1 MKLKALFDLVNN
13 LGIPA
18 RQIDRLIE
26 NSDKILSGELSP
38 EEFILYAL
46 QYSEYV
52 VQSADERKKKN
63 TKEKAKDKLSVEEMR
78 RFDPEAYQRYR
89 QEQDAIKNSPWYREQ
104 QRLKA
109 LEKQRRQQYLNEQYN
124 N

>member
-1 MKLKALFDLVNN
+1 
-13 LGIPA
+13 
-18 RQIDRLIE
+18 
-26 NSDKILSGELSP
+26 
-38 EEFILYAL
+38 
-46 QYSEYV
+46 
-52 VQSADERKKKN
+52 
-63 TKEKAKDKLSVEEMR
+63 MR